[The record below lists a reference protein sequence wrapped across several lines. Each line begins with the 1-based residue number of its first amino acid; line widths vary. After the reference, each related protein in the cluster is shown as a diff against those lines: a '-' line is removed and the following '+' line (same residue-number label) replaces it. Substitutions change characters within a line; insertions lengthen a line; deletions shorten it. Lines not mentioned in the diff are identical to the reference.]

1 MKTKNTARFIL
12 FTLTLSAML
21 LSACSGT
28 PATGDNSDVN
38 GSPVTPFIVDTG
50 NNANS
55 NDANSNDNT
64 NTNGNTNDSGIEIV
78 GIVEA
83 ITEDTITINGVTYL
97 LPADFTQFIDLVSVG
112 DQVRVRVMINADG
125 TFTILE
131 LEIITGVDNS
141 NNANSNDANSNDD
154 NGNDANSN
162 DGNSNDDNGN
172 DDNSNDANS
181 NDDNGNDANSNDDNG
196 NDDNSN
202 DNNNDNDNGNSNDD
216 NDNNANSNDDNN
228 DNDNGGN
235 DNG

>member
-28 PATGDNSDVN
+28 PATGDNSNVN

-50 NNANS
+50 NN
-55 NDANSNDNT
+55 T
-64 NTNGNTNDSGIEIV
+64 NINENTNDSGIEIV

-97 LPADFTQFIDLVSVG
+97 LPADFTQFRDLVSVG
-112 DQVRVRVMINADG
+112 DQVRVRVLINADG

-131 LEIITGVDNS
+131 LQIITGVDNS
-141 NNANSNDANSNDD
+141 NNANSNDANSNDN

-172 DDNSNDANS
+172 DDNSNDGNSNDANS

-202 DNNNDNDNGNSNDD
+202 DNNNDNDNDSGGGG
-216 NDNNANSNDDNN
+216 NDNGNDN
-228 DNDNGGN
+228 NDNGGN